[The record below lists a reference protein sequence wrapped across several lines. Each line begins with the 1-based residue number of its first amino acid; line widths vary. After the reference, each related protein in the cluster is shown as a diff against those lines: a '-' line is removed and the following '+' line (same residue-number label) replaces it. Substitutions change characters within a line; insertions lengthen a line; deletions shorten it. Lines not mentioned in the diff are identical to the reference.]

1 MLRVN
6 NIVKVLTLSTVMFGA
21 GATVATV
28 ALSYLPMVNASSTKI
43 AQGLKQSKLEQID
56 EENNLNFKFQDCKR
70 SGKNVLCSVLATNLK
85 NENQYIFFQGGGG
98 IKTRVI
104 DVDGNQY
111 MGRQLVNGKQESGW
125 ISTNFIYNIPTK
137 ITFSFEIPREVTKL
151 AVLEHGYAI
160 ALDNSGNTKD
170 GKVALRDINI
180 SGSQASNPANP
191 GSDCTSPPQTTPKK
205 PRPR

>member
-6 NIVKVLTLSTVMFGA
+6 NIVKVLALSTVMFGA

-28 ALSYLPMVNASSTKI
+28 ALSYLPIVNATPTI
-43 AQGLKQSKLEQID
+43 VAQGLKQSKPEQID
-56 EENNLNFKFQDCKR
+56 EDNGLKFKFQDCKR
-70 SGKNVLCSVLATNLK
+70 SGKNVVCSVLVTNLK
-85 NENQYIFFQGGGG
+85 TENQYIFFQGGGG

-111 MGRQLVNGKQESGW
+111 MGRQLVNGKQDTGW

-151 AVLEHGYAI
+151 AVLEHSYTI
-160 ALDNSGNTKD
+160 SFDDVNKNKD
-170 GKVALRDINI
+170 SKVALRDITI
-180 SGSQASNPANP
+180 GASQASNPGTP
-191 GSDCTSPPQTTPKK
+191 GDCTCPPQTTSKK